1 MKYNATYTSVWDDG
15 IRVSAR
21 CCANRRTK
29 TISRIGKNDICE
41 TLEEQLGVLENEEVT
56 FDDTGETFRAMSVS
70 DAIDIYGVNY
80 TRKEIESYYG
90 ETYLYDN

>member
-41 TLEEQLGVLENEEVT
+41 TLEEQLEVLEYEEVT
-56 FDDTGETFRAMSVS
+56 FDDTGETFKAMSIS
-70 DAIDIYGVNY
+70 DVIDTYGRNY
-80 TRKEIESYYG
+80 TRKEIENDYG
-90 ETYLYDN
+90 ETYLYKN